1 MPMNLTFKNN
11 DPFVLYVSKVNNTV
25 NDNGEDLDIVM
36 PIDSLLEY
44 RDNYFM
50 TSRSLQNYYRDEVK
64 DDANEKMMLVI
75 IG

>member
-36 PIDSLLEY
+36 PINSLLEY

>member
-1 MPMNLTFKNN
+1 MNLTFKNN

-50 TSRSLQNYYRDEVK
+50 TSRSL
-64 DDANEKMMLVI
+64 
-75 IG
+75 